1 MEYTPSIQPN
11 CSASSLLPS
20 HQQTQSLFFA
30 LPAELRNEICRLVF
44 STSTTSPHALS
55 LLQTCRRIY
64 MEAHLLAFSTVTFST
79 KLSIR
84 YELAQRTHCL
94 SPAQFN
100 AITNIAF
107 TACQGYENAYLS
119 ANFLA
124 NTISLFPQLKKV
136 KLLVPKIS
144 KGGQTYLSP
153 FPQQVPDW
161 LGHAISLFIS
171 GRPLAWQASE
181 LWTVSWPQQVGNGQ
195 CVESSEV
202 WGLGEYGHEA
212 RQAQWTTCCLKQKN
226 ESRRTVRVECQA
238 VERQEE
244 MKYHKLKLRELEDVA
259 EQLPLR
265 VVNGGLGLQ
274 WDGETEWWTKRKY
287 KWSFFFGWR
296 G

>member
-1 MEYTPSIQPN
+1 MARHSLGNRSDNPQWNTLPASNPIVPLQVFHHHTSKRNLSSSPSLPSFATKYVDS
-11 CSASSLLPS
+11 CSLLRHLHLMHSPCFKLAAASTWKPTSWPS
-20 HQQTQSLFFA
+20 QPL
-30 LPAELRNEICRLVF
+30 
-44 STSTTSPHALS
+44 
-55 LLQTCRRIY
+55 
-64 MEAHLLAFSTVTFST
+64 
-79 KLSIR
+79 
-84 YELAQRTHCL
+84 L
-94 SPAQFN
+94 SPPSFPSA
-100 AITNIAF
+100 TNSYSGLIVSR
-107 TACQGYENAYLS
+107 LL

-124 NTISLFPQLKKV
+124 NTISLFPRLKKV
-136 KLLVPKIS
+136 RLLVPKIS

-202 WGLGEYGHEA
+202 WDLGEYGHEA
-212 RQAQWTTCCLKQKN
+212 RQALWTTCCLKQKN
-226 ESRRTVRVECQA
+226 ESQRTVRVECQA

-244 MKYHKLKLRELEDVA
+244 VKHHKLKLRELEDAA

-274 WDGETEWWTKRKY
+274 WDGEAEWWTKRKY
-287 KWSFFFGWR
+287 KRSFFSGWR

>member
-1 MEYTPSIQPN
+1 MEHTPSIQPN
-11 CSASSLLPS
+11 CSASSLPPP

-100 AITNIAF
+100 SITNIAF
-107 TACQGYENAYLS
+107 TACQGYENAYLL

-124 NTISLFPQLKKV
+124 NTISLFPRLKKV
-136 KLLVPKIS
+136 RLLVPKIS
-144 KGGQTYLSP
+144 KGGQTYLSS

-202 WGLGEYGHEA
+202 WDRGEYGHEA

-226 ESRRTVRVECQA
+226 ESQRTVRVECQA
-238 VERQEE
+238 VETQKE
-244 MKYHKLKLRELEDVA
+244 MKYHELKLRELEDVA

-287 KWSFFFGWR
+287 KRSFFSGW
-296 G
+296 